1 MLKRV
6 DLLCKELK
14 DLEAKAKD
22 TRLKGEEI
30 TKIIAELEASIAKYK
45 EEYSMLISDANIIKN
60 DLTTV
65 EKVRRKREGERKRKR
80 DSGGRGRGRV

>member
-1 MLKRV
+1 MLKRI

-45 EEYSMLISDANIIKN
+45 EEYSMLISDSNIIKN

-65 EKVRRKREGERKRKR
+65 EKVRREREVERKRER
-80 DSGGRGRGRV
+80 ESGGRGRV